1 MKVKKNSY
9 ESKTYPY
16 YFLTG
21 ALILYLMLFVIPGVM
36 GIYFSFT
43 DWNSYSDKVNFIGLE
58 NFKTIFF
65 SNSGE
70 RYLFYMYNTLKF
82 TAVTTIL
89 KTALALMLALLVN
102 EGIKFKN
109 FHRAIIFMPAILS
122 MLVIGLIFKS
132 ILNPETGL
140 LNEFLRLIHLGGLEQ
155 QWLVNLKI
163 AFNSIMAVD
172 IWKCL
177 GYIMTIML
185 AGLQSIDKSY
195 YEAADI
201 DGGNYFKKFRYITY
215 PLMLPTISVTLVLN
229 LLYGLKVFDAIY
241 VLTNG
246 GPGDATDVMYTV
258 VFRQFSKGMYGLG
271 TTMSTI
277 LFVIMVFVGIFVIK
291 LLNKEEVEV

>member
-1 MKVKKNSY
+1 MKNNSY
-9 ESKTYPY
+9 QSKTYPF
-16 YFLTG
+16 YFLVG
-21 ALILYLMLFVIPGVM
+21 ALVLYLMLFVIPGVM
-36 GIYFSFT
+36 GIYYSFT
-43 DWNSYSDKVNFIGLE
+43 DWNSYSDKINFIGLQ

-65 SNSGE
+65 STTGD
-70 RYLFYMYNTLKF
+70 RYMFYIFNTLKF

-109 FHRAIIFMPAILS
+109 LHRAIIFMPAILS
-122 MLVIGLIFKS
+122 MLVTGLIFKS

-140 LNEFLRLIHLGGLEQ
+140 LNEFLKAIHLGGLAQ
-155 QWLVNLKI
+155 QWLVDLKL
-163 AFNSIMAVD
+163 AFGSIMAVD
-172 IWKCL
+172 IWKGL

-185 AGLQSIDKSY
+185 SGLQSIDKSY

-215 PLMLPTISVTLVLN
+215 PLMLPTIAVTLVLN
-229 LLYGLKVFDAIY
+229 LLYGLKVFDAVY

-258 VFRQFSKGMYGLG
+258 IFRQFSNGMYGLG